1 MEKEISR
8 ALRPFQKKLAA
19 EAALRAVCVS
29 GLFALPVWLALALA
43 RRCFGGAVGRPEAL
57 MLPVWA
63 LLAAA
68 LYALRYRPTQKRLA
82 ARLDALCGMDRVATA
97 MEFSGDSGVLCRL
110 QREDTADR
118 LEKTDVR
125 ALPMRWPKKALAACC
140 VLAAMIAAVPLLS
153 EAAVERVR
161 ALVAAAAPEAQQE
174 SEEIAALREMM
185 QTLRA
190 DVAESDIDATE
201 RDKLVARLDE
211 LLTRLD
217 EGYADIAAVQEIRDA
232 MTGMEQTVQELT
244 PRDTYTAAM
253 IEYESLQK
261 LGEAI
266 YDQNMDTV
274 VMILDSMGRRLHE
287 KTGMEQVDALMNLVY
302 DVNGS
307 LAKPL
312 RDNSQEQLRQAMMM
326 FAGGLESA
334 AEMVYNGRDNTQM
347 IDTALETVETYIR
360 DYLGVPEEGERY
372 DPFAHMDYGKGSKPS
387 GAPSAEA
394 ANVEKPK
401 SRMETEYVYDPPE
414 ALKASGYQPGA
425 LNERGERQRL
435 SADTRERPMGAV
447 PYGEVYGRYYAA
459 YLSMIEDE
467 TFPQALREAA
477 QAYMNGL

>member
-68 LYALRYRPTQKRLA
+68 LYALCYRPTQKRLA
-82 ARLDALCGMDRVATA
+82 VRLDALCGMDRVATA

-118 LEKTDVR
+118 LKKTDVR
-125 ALPMRWPKKALAACC
+125 ALPMRWPKK
-140 VLAAMIAAVPLLS
+140 
-153 EAAVERVR
+153 
-161 ALVAAAAPEAQQE
+161 
-174 SEEIAALREMM
+174 ALREMM

-190 DVAESDIDATE
+190 DVAESDIDAAE
-201 RDKLVARLDE
+201 RAKLVARLDE